1 MLSVVLSFL
10 QDSDLS
16 SNPSRDSYSS
26 FGDEEETGRVLVVP
40 VKGRPEGMETGRSG
54 RDIVKA
60 LEKKK
65 KQSS

>member
-1 MLSVVLSFL
+1 M
-10 QDSDLS
+10 
-16 SNPSRDSYSS
+16 
-26 FGDEEETGRVLVVP
+26 VP
-40 VKGRPEGMETGRSG
+40 VKGRPEGVETGRSG